1 MKFMKIKLLVIALI
15 MFAASSA
22 FASLSYEVTVNTSSF
37 DTQNGYLYFVYGGM
51 NQALSTA
58 TVSNF
63 TTDGTLAAAPSPA
76 GTLGGSTGTLTT
88 GTGTVTFTSGN
99 TTNATTDYNHGIQFG
114 NTLSFLVSFPT
125 LASGGTTG
133 GASTLSLGIFSDQAG
148 ATPLFNISDPYAPGT
163 VAMVNLNN
171 DGTTSAT
178 TLDSSTTATPT
189 PIPAAAWLLG
199 SGLMGLAGI
208 RRRKQI

>member
-1 MKFMKIKLLVIALI
+1 VNFLKIKLLVIALVV
-15 MFAASSA
+15 FAASSA
-22 FASLSYEVTVNTSSF
+22 FASLSYEVTVNTSNF
-37 DTQNGYLYFVYGGM
+37 DNQNGYLYFVYGGV

-63 TTDGTLAAAPSPA
+63 TTDGSLASSPSPA
-76 GTLGGSTGTLTT
+76 NTLGGSTGTLTT
-88 GTGTVTFTSGN
+88 GTGAVTFTSGN
-99 TTNATTDYNHGIQFG
+99 TVNATTDYNHGIQFG

-148 ATPLFNISDPYAPGT
+148 ATPLFNLNGGLYAGT
-163 VAMVNLNN
+163 VALVNLNN
-171 DGTTSAT
+171 DGTTSAQS
-178 TLDSSTTATPT
+178 LDGSTTATPT

-199 SGLMGLAGI
+199 SGLMGLCGI
-208 RRRKQI
+208 RRRKA